1 MRNVAL
7 TGPYGH
13 NGAYPDLEGIVR
25 HHLDPAAIRAAWHPK
40 LAALPSAP
48 WLEQIDFLI
57 ATDQLEMARQSAKI
71 DIEPVHLTEHQIE
84 DVVAFLQSLTG
95 ENAKQG
101 RLGRP
106 DTVPS
111 GLTVD

>member
-1 MRNVAL
+1 MA
-7 TGPYGH
+7 
-13 NGAYPDLEGIVR
+13 
-25 HHLDPAAIRAAWHPK
+25 
-40 LAALPSAP
+40 
-48 WLEQIDFLI
+48 
-57 ATDQLEMARQSAKI
+57 DQTAKI
-71 DIEPVHLTEHQIE
+71 DIEPVHITKHQIE

-106 DTVPS
+106 DTVHS

>member
-1 MRNVAL
+1 MAVM
-7 TGPYGH
+7 GPIRILRVFVITL
-13 NGAYPDLEGIVR
+13 P
-25 HHLDPAAIRAAWHPK
+25 PFPMRAAWQPK
-40 LAALPSAP
+40 LAALQSAP

-57 ATDQLEMARQSAKI
+57 ATDQLEMAGQTAKI
-71 DIEPVHLTEHQIE
+71 DIEPVHITKHQIE

-106 DTVPS
+106 DTVHS